1 LEKSMNVLILIS
13 HFGTYGG
20 THRVAFNLANRMAQD
35 YKVTLA
41 AVYGDRDQS
50 YFSLDDRVL
59 TTVFLPQEE
68 RLRTMAL
75 KLRKPFA
82 RYLRER
88 EIDVV
93 LLIGNYQ
100 AFLAL
105 PTMLTYKK
113 PRYMFCDH
121 GALMNQWHE
130 RSLRLIH
137 RFGSWFSDATVVLT
151 QQSRQDYLAHLHS
164 RPEKIHVIPNW
175 IEPRLIEHPD
185 HYNSKAHVVLWA
197 GRLDK
202 EKGVEYL
209 LEIARRVL
217 PQRPQWKWLVF
228 GTGEKQAFLQE
239 GIEQSGLGEQLILGG
254 YVETLYEKYAD
265 CGICTL
271 TSEREGLPLVLLEA
285 KACGIPLISF
295 DVVTGPREIIRDGID
310 GFLVAPFDVDDY
322 ACKLMQLMDNPQLR
336 IDMSRRSHET
346 LERFSADAVYAQWC
360 ALIEELGA

>member
-1 LEKSMNVLILIS
+1 MNVLILIS
-13 HFGTYGG
+13 HFGSYGG

-41 AVYGDRDQS
+41 AVYESQKQP

-59 TTVFLPQEE
+59 TAVFLSREE

-75 KLRKPFA
+75 KLRKPLA
-82 RYLRER
+82 SYLREQ

-105 PTMLTYKK
+105 PTMLTYRK
-113 PRYMFCDH
+113 PRYVFCDH

-130 RSLRLIH
+130 RSLRFIH
-137 RFGSWFSDATVVLT
+137 RLGARFSDVTVVLT

-175 IEPRLIEHPD
+175 IEPRLIERPT
-185 HYNSKAHVVLWA
+185 HYNSEAQTILWA

-217 PQRPQWKWLVF
+217 PRRPQWRWFVF
-228 GTGEKQAFLQE
+228 GTGERQAFLQE
-239 GIEQSGLGEQLILGG
+239 GIEQNGLGEQLILGG

-265 CGICTL
+265 CGVCTL

-310 GFLVAPFDVDDY
+310 GFLVVSFDVDDY
-322 ACKLMQLMDNPQLR
+322 AHKLMQLMDSTPLR
-336 IDMSRRSHET
+336 VDMSRRSHET
-346 LERFSADAVYAQWC
+346 LERFSADVVYAQWR
-360 ALIEELGA
+360 ALIEGLGA